1 MRTLDSQLLIFS
13 VSFQNPLIIIETCNL
28 QICFYLVLENL
39 MELSTKEKRE
49 RKCYFFEIMKM
60 NRCLLKTLCEKSLV
74 VRG

>member
-49 RKCYFFEIMKM
+49 KV
-60 NRCLLKTLCEKSLV
+60 LLFRNYENESLFVEDTL
-74 VRG
+74 